1 MHRGDAFKH
10 NLHYILKSTM
20 KKRRYIH
27 HLLNERDKF
36 EQLLNQLSFARLTT
50 TAGVAGSW
58 SVKDIVAHIMSYE
71 QFTADRMAEIIHSES
86 YSPAST
92 PAAFEAFLEK
102 FGYPDFGSPLLNDDG
117 SKDWI
122 VKKYKNISLEEIV
135 AHEIQAF
142 NAIVHAV
149 ETISEDLLDKHHFF
163 EQVTNNTY
171 IHYREHSRDIE
182 RWLAANTRKN
192 PE

>member
-1 MHRGDAFKH
+1 
-10 NLHYILKSTM
+10 M
-20 KKRRYIH
+20 KKRRYIF

-71 QFTADRMAEIIHSES
+71 QFTADRMAEIIHGES
-86 YSPAST
+86 YSPANS
-92 PAAFEAFLEK
+92 PAALDAFLEK
-102 FGYPDFGSPLLNDDG
+102 FGYPDFGSPLLSGD
-117 SKDWI
+117 SPKEWI
-122 VKKYKNISLEEIV
+122 VEKYKNISLEEVV

-142 NAIVHAV
+142 NAIVTSF
-149 ETISEDLLDKHHFF
+149 ETISENVLDQHHLF
-163 EQVTNNTY
+163 EQITNNTY

-192 PE
+192 LE